1 MVLDPLTGQEQEPQ
15 DLRIAIAHKR
25 FLYVS
30 QNLPDKEKGNLQKE
44 ILDIV
49 FAEDL
54 APLYEHLCQEIGW
67 GPDASQLQR
76 MQSANQAKLQE
87 LDGKIK
93 DAEENLGD
101 TEVKEALTAKAD
113 YLCRI
118 GSRAAAAEAYKKAE
132 ENTAGSGPKLDLVF
146 STLKSDIAFGDWH
159 AVKQQLDKAKKL
171 CDEGGDWERKNRL
184 KVYEA
189 LFSMVSRDFK
199 KAAELFLDST
209 ATFGATELMSYEN
222 LIFYSVV
229 TSVITLDRVNLKKR
243 VVDAPEILTV
253 IDSIPNLT
261 SFLNSLYM
269 CQYGSF
275 FKAFSQIIDQ
285 INADPYLHTHL
296 RYYVREVR
304 IVAYS
309 QFLDSYKSVTLES
322 MAQSFG
328 VSVAFIDHELAD
340 FIVSNRLTAKIDK
353 VAGIVETNRPDAK
366 NAQYQQ
372 TIRHGDLL
380 LNRLQR
386 LSKVVDLE

>member
-1 MVLDPLTGQEQEPQ
+1 MVLDPMTGQEQEPQ
-15 DLRIAIAHKR
+15 DLRIVIAHKR
-25 FLYVS
+25 FLYTLQS
-30 QNLPDKEKGNLQKE
+30 SSDKEKGKLQKE
-44 ILDIV
+44 ILDTV

-54 APLYEHLCQEIGW
+54 APLYEFLCQEVGW
-67 GPDASQLQR
+67 NPDASQLKR
-76 MQSANQAKLQE
+76 MQSANQTKLQE
-87 LDGKIK
+87 LEAKIK

-118 GSRAAAAEAYKKAE
+118 GDRESARVAYKKAE
-132 ENTAGSGPKLDLVF
+132 EKTAGSGPKMDLVF
-146 STLKSDIAFGDWH
+146 SVLKSDIAFGDWH
-159 AVKQQLDKAKKL
+159 SVKQQIDKAKKL

-189 LFSMVSRDFK
+189 LFLMVTRDFK
-199 KAAELFLDST
+199 KAGELFLDST
-209 ATFGATELMSYEN
+209 ATFGATELMSYET

-229 TSVITLDRVNLKKR
+229 TSVITLDRVDLKNK

-269 CQYGSF
+269 CQYGAF

-285 INADPYLHTHL
+285 VDADPYLHTHL

-304 IVAYS
+304 VVAYS

-328 VSVAFIDHELAD
+328 VSVDFIDQELAD

-353 VAGIVETNRPDAK
+353 VAGVVETNRPDAK

-386 LSKVVDLE
+386 LAKVVDLE